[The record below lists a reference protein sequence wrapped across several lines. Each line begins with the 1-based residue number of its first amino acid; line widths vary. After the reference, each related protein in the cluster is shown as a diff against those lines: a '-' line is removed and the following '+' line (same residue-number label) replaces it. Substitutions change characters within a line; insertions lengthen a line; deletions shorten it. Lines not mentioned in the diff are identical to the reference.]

1 MRVALI
7 AGLLILG
14 AASTALARDAVG
26 ARVEYWKSQLPIEV
40 PVGAPESKLVT
51 WLASKGLE
59 FGRDPQSRSISFVP
73 ERLKG
78 DGLVCKSWMILAT
91 ANIDASG
98 NVTGYRV
105 SHAGQCL

>member
-1 MRVALI
+1 VRTALI
-7 AGLLILG
+7 AALLILCV
-14 AASTALARDAVG
+14 APTALARDGVG
-26 ARVEYWKSQLPIEV
+26 ARVEHWKAQLPIEV
-40 PVGAPESKLVT
+40 PVGAPESKLVS

-91 ANIDASG
+91 ANLDTSG
-98 NVTGYRV
+98 NVAGYKV
-105 SHAGQCL
+105 SHAGKCL